1 MPELP
6 EVETIARG
14 LDAVLRGRR
23 IAKTHVAWA
32 RTVDRSSLPI
42 DTLAGDEVTQV
53 GRVGKYIAV
62 RLRSGRT
69 LTVHLRMTGRLLFVD
84 RDADVA
90 HERASIH
97 FVDGHR
103 VAFGDA
109 RKFGRMRLIEGDPVT
124 ALGVGVDPL
133 SAQLDAK
140 TFGNMLRRRTTPIK
154 AFLLDQRHL
163 AGVGNIYACE
173 ALYRAGI
180 RPRQRAGRLT
190 AAQRARLL
198 RALRYVLEKAIS
210 LRGSS
215 VDDYVD
221 SEGMQGAFQKILRV
235 YGRAGLP
242 CRRCRTPIKRIV
254 LAQRGTFYCPAC
266 QQ

>member
-14 LDAVLRGRR
+14 LEPALRGRV
-23 IAKTHVAWA
+23 IAGVDVHGA
-32 RTVDRSSLPI
+32 RTVDRASAP
-42 DTLAGDEVTQV
+42 LAMLTGDAVAGV
-53 GRVGKYIAV
+53 GRVGKFVAIA
-62 RLRSGRT
+62 LRSGRT
-69 LTVHLRMTGRLLFVD
+69 IAIHLRMTGRLTVES
-84 RDADVA
+84 RERAVA
-90 HERASIH
+90 HERLAIR
-97 FVDGHR
+97 FTGGVR
-103 VAFGDA
+103 LAFADA
-109 RKFGRMRLIEGDPVT
+109 RKFGRVRLIDGDVQG
-124 ALGVGVDPL
+124 ALGIGIDAL
-133 SAQLDAK
+133 SASLDGAA
-140 TFGNMLRRRTTPIK
+140 FARLLGRRRTPIK
-154 AFLLDQRHL
+154 ALLLDQRRL

-173 ALYRAGI
+173 ALFRAGI
-180 RPRQRAGRLT
+180 RPRRRAGKLT

-198 RALRYVLEKAIS
+198 AAMRWVLQKAIR

-221 SEGMQGAFQKILRV
+221 AEGLPGSFQKLLSV